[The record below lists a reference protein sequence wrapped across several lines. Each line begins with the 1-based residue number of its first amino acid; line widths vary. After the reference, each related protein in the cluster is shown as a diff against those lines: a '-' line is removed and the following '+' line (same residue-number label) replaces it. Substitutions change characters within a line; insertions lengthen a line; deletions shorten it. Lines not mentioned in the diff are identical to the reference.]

1 MRWAPVDTL
10 SDSLAQLEGEAF
22 GDKLALVLDK
32 AVVNKLSDSLTEVIV
47 KKFGDTGSKR
57 KAEGFLEKN
66 QDRPNIRSRHLVTH
80 SQR

>member
-22 GDKLALVLDK
+22 GDKIALVLAK
-32 AVVNKLSDSLTEVIV
+32 AVVKKLSDSLAEVIV
-47 KKFGDTGSKR
+47 KKLGDTGSKR
-57 KAEGFLEKN
+57 KAEGLVEKA
-66 QDRPNIRSRHLVTH
+66 QDRPNRRSRHLVTH